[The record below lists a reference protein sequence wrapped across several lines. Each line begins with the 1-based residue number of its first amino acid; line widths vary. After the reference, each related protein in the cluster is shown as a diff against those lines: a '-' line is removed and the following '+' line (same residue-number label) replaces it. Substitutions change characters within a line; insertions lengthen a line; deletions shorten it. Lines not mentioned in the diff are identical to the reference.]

1 MNSRFPAATI
11 PPQERASTR
20 DDLLT
25 AASDLMCERD
35 TLLVPI
41 IDIAAKAGVNSALV
55 KYYFGNKSGLM
66 RALLQRDLSEAVTQ
80 LEALVEMDMRPTAKM
95 RYHLSGLIKMY
106 FKYPYLQRLLTV
118 TMRDETEEVRSTMI
132 KSYIEPIHLA
142 YKRMIS
148 DGVADGEFQFVDHK
162 FFYFIVIG
170 ACDQIFSSRD
180 VLQYMHGVDKI
191 DENIRRSYTEQMI
204 AVILKGLTARA

>member
-1 MNSRFPAATI
+1 MNSKVAAVTA
-11 PPQERASTR
+11 PLEERASTR

-25 AASDLMCERD
+25 AASELMCERD

-66 RALLQRDLSEAVTQ
+66 RALLHRDLAEAVTQ

-95 RYHLSGLIKMY
+95 RYHLSGLVNMY
-106 FKYPYLQRLLTV
+106 FKYPYLQRLLTA
-118 TMRDETEEVRSTMI
+118 TMRDETEEVRRTMI
-132 KSYIEPIHLA
+132 KSYIEPIHDA

-148 DGVADGEFQFVDHK
+148 EGVAAGEFQSVDYK

-170 ACDQIFSSRD
+170 ACDQTFSSRE
-180 VLQYMHGVDKI
+180 VLNYMHGVDRI
-191 DENIRRSYTEQMI
+191 DDDIRRSYTEQMI
-204 AVILKGLTARA
+204 AVILGGLMARS

>member
-1 MNSRFPAATI
+1 MNPKAAPATASVE
-11 PPQERASTR
+11 ERASTR
-20 DDLLT
+20 DDLLN

-66 RALLQRDLSEAVTQ
+66 RALLHRDLAEAVTQ

-132 KSYIEPIHLA
+132 KSYIEPIHYA

-148 DGVADGEFQFVDHK
+148 DGVATGEFQPIDYK

-180 VLQYMHGVDKI
+180 VLKYMHGVDKI
-191 DENIRRSYTEQMI
+191 DDNIRRSYTEQMI
-204 AVILKGLTARA
+204 AVILGGLTART